1 MKGRSMSNQPPTA
14 PPPGQGHEDDLPPWR
29 QQPSRS
35 GWISDTD
42 GPEDYE
48 PLDDTAFTE
57 HGLPP
62 GLNYTDPVVDDDMQ
76 LPYEAAP
83 PTSPRYSAQ
92 PSAWLDSDTP
102 VVENNRARPD
112 TPATVTPRQEV
123 RPSRTG
129 QEALKVGLWGSPQS
143 GKTTYLAALRHAIGT
158 ASRANIGSWN
168 IYPLS
173 DPSAELLIRFTHE
186 LVSERKFPEATDV
199 GAVVPLEWLFV
210 GDLASSRFAPRRS
223 LFRRAA
229 GHDSRFVLDL
239 VDVSGKAFG
248 DETEGEVSPDVVT
261 RAIDHLAAAN
271 GLIYLFDPVTEKEE
285 KNASNYVNR
294 TITGLSQRLVRRGSV
309 ERYLPH
315 QVSVCITKF
324 DHPEVFQQ
332 ARRAG
337 LVNYGPDGLPRVL
350 DEHAEQFFD
359 ALCDG
364 RFWGHRDERGEA
376 GAQFIRDTLKNSFH
390 PANIRYFV
398 TSSIGF
404 WHPPGWNGNAA
415 TFDPEFFANFNEI
428 GNGQMRIK
436 GPIHPINVLEPLV
449 FLHQRLARAGMSRR

>member
-1 MKGRSMSNQPPTA
+1 MSNQPPAA
-14 PPPGQGHEDDLPPWR
+14 PPPGQGREDDLPPWR
-29 QQPSRS
+29 QQPPSRS
-35 GWISDTD
+35 GWINEAD

-48 PLDDTAFTE
+48 QFDDTAFTQP
-57 HGLPP
+57 GPPP
-62 GLNYTDPVVDDDMQ
+62 GLDYDDPVADDDMH
-76 LPYEAAP
+76 LSYGEAP
-83 PTSPRYSAQ
+83 STSQRFAAQ
-92 PSAWLDSDTP
+92 PSTWMKDDSSVREESRLRQDAP
-102 VVENNRARPD
+102 VTAVPRLEARPG
-112 TPATVTPRQEV
+112 
-123 RPSRTG
+123 RPTG
-129 QEALKVGLWGSPQS
+129 RNTLKVGLWGSPSS

-210 GDLASSRFAPRRS
+210 GDLAGSRFGPRRS
-223 LFRRAA
+223 IFRRAA

-239 VDVSGKAFG
+239 VDVSGEAFG
-248 DETEGEVSPDVVT
+248 EDTERVSREVAT
-261 RAIDHLAAAN
+261 RAIDHLAAAQ
-271 GLIYLFDPVTEKEE
+271 GLIYLFDPVTEKSE
-285 KNASNYVNR
+285 KNASTYVNR
-294 TITGLSQRLVRRGSV
+294 TITGLSQRLVDRGRE

-315 QVSVCITKF
+315 QVSICITKF

-337 LVNYGPDGLPRVL
+337 LVNYGADGLPRVL
-350 DEHAEQFFD
+350 DQHAEQFFD

-364 RFWGHRDERGEA
+364 TFWGHRDERGEA
-376 GAQFIRDTLKNSFH
+376 GAQFIRNTLKNSFH

-404 WHPPGWNGNAA
+404 WHPPGWNGDTS

-428 GNGQMRIK
+428 GDGKKRIK
-436 GPIHPINVLEPLV
+436 GPIHPINVLEPLI
-449 FLHQRLARAGMSRR
+449 FLHQRMARAGMSRR

>member
-1 MKGRSMSNQPPTA
+1 MSNQPPTA

-29 QQPSRS
+29 QQPPSRS
-35 GWISDTD
+35 GWINEAD

-48 PLDDTAFTE
+48 PFDDSAFTQP
-57 HGLPP
+57 GPPP
-62 GLNYTDPVVDDDMQ
+62 GLNYDDPVADDDMH
-76 LPYEAAP
+76 LPYEEAP
-83 PTSPRYSAQ
+83 STSRRFPAQ
-92 PSAWLDSDTP
+92 PSAWMEDGSSVLDNSRLRQDTP
-102 VVENNRARPD
+102 VTAVPRLEARPGRA
-112 TPATVTPRQEV
+112 PAGNT
-123 RPSRTG
+123 
-129 QEALKVGLWGSPQS
+129 LKVGLWGSPSS

-173 DPSAELLIRFTHE
+173 DPSAELLIKFTHE

-210 GDLASSRFAPRRS
+210 GDLASSRFGPGRS
-223 LFRRAA
+223 IFRRGT

-239 VDVSGKAFG
+239 VDVSGEAFG
-248 DETEGEVSPDVVT
+248 DKTKVAPDVVT
-261 RAIDHLAAAN
+261 RAIDHLAAAQ
-271 GLIYLFDPVTEKEE
+271 GLIYLFDPVTEKSE

-294 TITGLSQRLVRRGSV
+294 TITGLSQRLVQRGSV

-315 QVSVCITKF
+315 HVSVCITKF

-359 ALCDG
+359 ALCEG
-364 RFWGHRDERGEA
+364 RFWGYRDERGEP

-390 PANIRYFV
+390 PSRIRYFV

-404 WHPPGWNGNAA
+404 WHPPGWNGDAS

-428 GNGQMRIK
+428 GNGEKRIK
-436 GPIHPINVLEPLV
+436 GPIHPINVLEPLIV
-449 FLHQRLARAGMSRR
+449 LQQRLARAGMGRR